1 MCRHHSTF
9 SFYPSHSEG
18 TRKSGLSLSWKEPSS
33 HFEFYPA
40 PADPSPGSVESNPY
54 VTLDSP
60 LPSPNFPSLAADD
73 GLPSP
78 LSRRRK
84 LFTFSRP
91 PRSRDTDKFLDAL
104 SEQLGHRVTI
114 VDDFMGG
121 ENDYEEACV
130 SRVHTNTYKHKQ
142 QVNNIVTFCKLLR
155 DLRVVSHCP
164 AVFCAHW
171 QGCLLLP
178 HIHSLC
184 A

>member
-1 MCRHHSTF
+1 MIENCYPYKCYTVSSCCVDVCRRHHSSF
-9 SFYPSHSEG
+9 SFCPLPLSKG
-18 TRKSGLSLSWKEPSS
+18 TRKPGLSLSWKEPSS

-114 VDDFMGG
+114 VDDFVGG

-142 QVNNIVTFCKLLR
+142 QVNNIVTSCKLLR
-155 DLRVVSHCP
+155 DLRVV
-164 AVFCAHW
+164 
-171 QGCLLLP
+171 
-178 HIHSLC
+178 
-184 A
+184 